1 MSNAVEDY
9 TLVSGRKIYYRLLNP
24 QLLSG
29 EKPLLVFLHEGL
41 GCSALWRDFP
51 EWLSRNLGMPAL
63 LYDRFRY
70 GKSDALDGPFS
81 GDYMHREAFEYL
93 PALLTNLD
101 LKQPLIL
108 VGHSDGG
115 TIALLFAARFPQR
128 TLAVISEADHVVN
141 EEVTRQGISTVVKE
155 YEKGS
160 LRKRLE
166 KYHHEK
172 TEALV
177 RGWSGMLLSEEGLE
191 WSIVDELRGIHA
203 PVLVIQGRNDAFG
216 SAEQIHAKL
225 KNISGD
231 VYVSFLNNCGHV
243 PHHEQRDI
251 VLQIMKQFIEN
262 HARPAE

>member
-9 TLVSGRKIYYRLLNP
+9 TLISGRKIYYRLLNP

-29 EKPLLVFLHEGL
+29 ERPLLVFLHEGL

-51 EWLSRNLGMPAL
+51 ELLSRSLEMPAL
-63 LYDRFRY
+63 LYDRLRY
-70 GKSDALDGPFS
+70 GKSDAAEEPFHNR
-81 GDYMHREAFEYL
+81 YMHVEAFEYL
-93 PALLTNLD
+93 PVLLDNLN

-141 EEVTRQGISTVVKE
+141 EEVTRQGIAAVVKE
-155 YEKGS
+155 FENGP

-177 RGWSGMLLSEEGLE
+177 RGWSGMLLSEEGLK
-191 WSIVDELRGIHA
+191 WSIVDELRDIHA
-203 PVLVIQGRNDAFG
+203 PVMVIQGRNDAFG

-251 VLQIMKQFIEN
+251 VLQTMKQFIEN
-262 HARPAE
+262 QTKTSG